1 MIPALQATAVVM
13 GSFMSGAMMSVYGLA
28 MPAFLQTVTQSG
40 QLVGYQRRLYL
51 IGTTKGRVL
60 GLTTTLLYAS
70 VSVHQYLARKPWL
83 VSAAAGLTTISLV
96 PFTEIVMAS
105 INNALACLETETN
118 KGVVISR
125 EETEQ
130 LVRKWDR
137 FNAVRALFPLAGA
150 FLGSLGILQLV
161 YL

>member
-1 MIPALQATAVVM
+1 MMFPALQATAVVM
-13 GSFMSGAMMSVYGLA
+13 GSFMSGAMMSVHGLA

-40 QLVGYQRRLYL
+40 HLVSYQRRLYQ

-70 VSVHQYLARKPWL
+70 VSVHQYLTDEPWL
-83 VSAAAGLTTISLV
+83 IPAAAGLTTISLV

-105 INNALACLETETN
+105 TNNVLARLETETN
-118 KGVVISR
+118 RGLVIS
-125 EETEQ
+125 EEKAEQ

-150 FLGSLGILQLV
+150 VLGALQLGT
-161 YL
+161 L

>member
-1 MIPALQATAVVM
+1 MITAVQATAVVM

-28 MPAFLQTVTQSG
+28 MPAFLQTITQSG

-70 VSVHQYLARKPWL
+70 VSVHQYWTGKPWL
-83 VSAAAGLTTISLV
+83 VSAAAGVTTISLV
-96 PFTEIVMAS
+96 PFTEIVMAPT
-105 INNALACLETETN
+105 NDALDRLETETN
-118 KGVVISR
+118 SGAVVSWA
-125 EETEQ
+125 ETKQ
-130 LVRKWDR
+130 LVRRWDR

-150 FLGSLGILQLV
+150 VLGGLQLV
-161 YL
+161 NL

>member
-28 MPAFLQTVTQSG
+28 MPAFLQTITQSG
-40 QLVGYQRRLYL
+40 HLIRYQRHLYQ

-70 VSVHQYLARKPWL
+70 VSVHQYLTGETWL
-83 VSAAAGLTTISLV
+83 VSAAAGLATISLV

-105 INNALACLETETN
+105 TNKALARLETETN
-118 KGVVISR
+118 RGVVISG
-125 EETEQ
+125 EKTEQ

-137 FNAVRALFPLAGA
+137 FNAVRAFFPLAGA
-150 FLGSLGILQLV
+150 VLGALQLGT
-161 YL
+161 L